1 MNAELS
7 RACRPKYSAK
17 VLLRMLLFAY
27 LRKIFSDRRISEMIE
42 ENLTMRWLMKK
53 YFNCPKL

>member
-1 MNAELS
+1 
-7 RACRPKYSAK
+7 
-17 VLLRMLLFAY
+17 MLLFAY